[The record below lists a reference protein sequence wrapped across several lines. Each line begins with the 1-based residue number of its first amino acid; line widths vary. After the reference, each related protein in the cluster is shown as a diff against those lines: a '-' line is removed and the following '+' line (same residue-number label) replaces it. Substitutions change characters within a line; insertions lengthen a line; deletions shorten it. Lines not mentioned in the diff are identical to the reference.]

1 MSARRPAARPLGP
14 ADPLPRD
21 LQRLATALDLGTADP
36 GASALCWGPSC
47 ALGVFSSI
55 LASDLM
61 ATKTAAA
68 IASVSR
74 GDATRYAPPGGSH
87 VQRFAPA
94 SSGGALVTH
103 TRSHGAAAP
112 CGAASRPLQ
121 DGEPQPPSAS
131 SSLKREQ
138 RHLLEPP
145 GARGAVY
152 AKPLARQ
159 LLSAGP
165 PGTGSREP
173 GPRVASASSEPRE
186 PSEPVLLLYQ
196 TERPPGARDQAGRS
210 VNRPPQKGGWLQ
222 QASVRPGQHQRARRG
237 GTAIAAGSARC
248 RKTRPRQGSPPP
260 GPRDSDSSW

>member
-1 MSARRPAARPLGP
+1 MVIQNTQVRREWVRGQAPVSARRPAARPLGP

-87 VQRFAPA
+87 VQSFAPV

-112 CGAASRPLQ
+112 CSAASSGWGATATVGFLVVKA
-121 DGEPQPPSAS
+121 GTTSPPRATGSPRGGLREAPGPAAPERRS
-131 SSLKREQ
+131 SRDRQ
-138 RHLLEPP
+138 P
-145 GARGAVY
+145 GARPTCG
-152 AKPLARQ
+152 LGQ
-159 LLSAGP
+159 L
-165 PGTGSREP
+165 
-173 GPRVASASSEPRE
+173 
-186 PSEPVLLLYQ
+186 
-196 TERPPGARDQAGRS
+196 
-210 VNRPPQKGGWLQ
+210 
-222 QASVRPGQHQRARRG
+222 
-237 GTAIAAGSARC
+237 
-248 RKTRPRQGSPPP
+248 
-260 GPRDSDSSW
+260 

>member
-14 ADPLPRD
+14 ADPLPQD

-165 PGTGSREP
+165 
-173 GPRVASASSEPRE
+173 
-186 PSEPVLLLYQ
+186 
-196 TERPPGARDQAGRS
+196 
-210 VNRPPQKGGWLQ
+210 
-222 QASVRPGQHQRARRG
+222 
-237 GTAIAAGSARC
+237 
-248 RKTRPRQGSPPP
+248 
-260 GPRDSDSSW
+260 